1 MDEIIGY
8 AVVFIIIAG
17 LFYALVKQIKETRS
31 SEHIAGSALFRKQM
45 ARKNIVMTAALFGI
59 LVFYTLNIVSG
70 IAPSIQVSDS
80 FTARATLLSFFVYF
94 YARLIMKPK
103 QVDHIRKLYH

>member
-31 SEHIAGSALFRKQM
+31 SEHIAGSAVFRKQM
-45 ARKNIVMTAALFGI
+45 ARKI
-59 LVFYTLNIVSG
+59 
-70 IAPSIQVSDS
+70 
-80 FTARATLLSFFVYF
+80 
-94 YARLIMKPK
+94 
-103 QVDHIRKLYH
+103 

>member
-17 LFYALVKQIKETRS
+17 LFYALVKQIKETMS
-31 SEHIAGSALFRKQM
+31 SEHIAGSAVFRKQM
-45 ARKNIVMTAALFGI
+45 ARKNIVMTVALFGI

-70 IAPSIQVSDS
+70 LNFTSTRLNS
-80 FTARATLLSFFVYF
+80 FTSLGTWISFFVYF
-94 YARLIMKPK
+94 YARLVMKPK
-103 QVDHIRKLYH
+103 QVDHIRNLYH

>member
-31 SEHIAGSALFRKQM
+31 SEHIEGSPLFRKQM
-45 ARKNIVMTAALFGI
+45 ARKNKVMTVALFGI
-59 LVFYTLNIVSG
+59 LVFYTLNILSG
-70 IAPSIQVSDS
+70 IASSIQVSDS
-80 FTARATLLSFFVYF
+80 FTVRGTLLSFFVYF
-94 YARLIMKPK
+94 YARLVMKPK
-103 QVDHIRKLYH
+103 QVDHIRNLYN